1 MLTWRSA
8 VIVGV
13 LALAFAVVAP
23 SVRAYVDQQAMLE
36 GLRADA
42 AVAQAEVDDLS
53 AEVARW
59 DDPAFLVAQARER
72 LAYVFPGETPFR
84 VIDPETV
91 TGPAE
96 GSPAAE
102 RDPEALVGATWY
114 DRLWET
120 VVAAGEE
127 PASVRSADAG
137 AEDAGA
143 AEGGDGEAVEG
154 PSSNG
159 DAADGNEEAAGSSAE
174 DAPVDSSE

>member
-1 MLTWRSA
+1 MLTWRTA
-8 VIVGV
+8 VLVGV

-23 SVRAYVDQQAMLE
+23 SVRAYLDQQAMLE

-102 RDPEALVGATWY
+102 RDPETLVGATWY

-137 AEDAGA
+137 AENAVDGEDSNADAGA
-143 AEGGDGEAVEG
+143 G
-154 PSSNG
+154 
-159 DAADGNEEAAGSSAE
+159 AADESSAE